1 MGICL
6 ESISFND
13 NQGTIFLNSVT
24 NKQADFTQIFGIDN
38 LQSFSKKIGAI

>member
-1 MGICL
+1 MGIYL
-6 ESISFND
+6 ESIPFND

-24 NKQADFTQIFGIDN
+24 NNQAALTLIFGIDN